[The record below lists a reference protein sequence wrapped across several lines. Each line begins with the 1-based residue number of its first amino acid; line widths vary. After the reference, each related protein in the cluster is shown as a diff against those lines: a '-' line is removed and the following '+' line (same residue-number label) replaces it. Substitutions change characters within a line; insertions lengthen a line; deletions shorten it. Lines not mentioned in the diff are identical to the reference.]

1 MLNNV
6 LRDRKSRFL
15 PVQEMRMGQVS
26 PRKIAMT
33 SRRPCDGIPELSEL
47 HYEMLKLAVEAVTD
61 LWAARQ

>member
-1 MLNNV
+1 
-6 LRDRKSRFL
+6 
-15 PVQEMRMGQVS
+15 MRMGQVS